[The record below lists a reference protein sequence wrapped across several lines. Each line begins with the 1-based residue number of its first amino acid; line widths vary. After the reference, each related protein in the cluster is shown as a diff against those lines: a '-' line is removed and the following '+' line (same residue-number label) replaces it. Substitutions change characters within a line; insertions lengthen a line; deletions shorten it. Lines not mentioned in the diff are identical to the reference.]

1 MNLDELR
8 TVQNKERSKDS
19 LQHLRESFYAEVGE
33 YIADLKAERERAAER
48 AESQFDDPEVNRLT
62 DEIHTAE
69 DVVEAVYERR
79 VGKVVKR
86 ASLAAAGMPADDEG
100 LTSEEQELFT
110 SLVEEIE
117 ANKSE
122 VLDVLAGESDA
133 ARVPADADASPV
145 TDSTPHSDPSDRGD
159 APDTETDVS
168 AADVMGGDSPVADD
182 GPASAAATDD
192 SDGDEPRPAP
202 DEAAAVAGAPDGPE
216 VDALDDR
223 QEANGGTDDSA
234 DPTEGLDDRTTVRIT
249 RDVGE
254 IFGVDERTYD
264 LASDDVVTLPEENAG
279 PLVERGAAEELN
291 DLF

>member
-33 YIADLKAERERAAER
+33 YIADLKEERERAAER

-110 SLVEEIE
+110 ELVEDIE
-117 ANKSE
+117 ANKAE

-133 ARVPADADASPV
+133 ARASTDADASPV
-145 TDSTPHSDPSDRGD
+145 TDATPHSDPGD
-159 APDTETDVS
+159 APDPSADVS

-182 GPASAAATDD
+182 GSASASTTDD
-192 SDGDEPRPAP
+192 SGDADEPRPAP

-223 QEANGGTDDSA
+223 QEADSAADDST
-234 DPTEGLDDRTTVRIT
+234 DPTDGLDDRTTVRIT

-254 IFGVDERTYD
+254 IFGVDERTYE
-264 LASDDVVTLPEENAG
+264 LASEDVVTLPEANAG

-291 DLF
+291 

>member
-86 ASLAAAGMPADDEG
+86 ASLAAAGMPADEEG
-100 LTSEEQELFT
+100 LTAEEQELFT

-117 ANKSE
+117 ANKAE
-122 VLDVLAGESDA
+122 VLDILAGESDA
-133 ARVPADADASPV
+133 ARASADADASPV
-145 TDSTPHSDPSDRGD
+145 TDSTPHSDPAEPDD
-159 APDTETDVS
+159 ADTETDVS
-168 AADVMGGDSPVADD
+168 AADLMGGGSPVDD
-182 GPASAAATDD
+182 EPASAAPTDD
-192 SDGDEPRPAP
+192 SDGDDPRPAP

-223 QEANGGTDDSA
+223 QEADSDPDDST

-254 IFGVDERTYD
+254 IFGVDERTYE
-264 LASDDVVTLPEENAG
+264 LASEDVVTLPEENAG
-279 PLVERGAAEELN
+279 PLVERGAAERLT
-291 DLF
+291 DVF